1 MQVTEADEAILAA
14 YRAQVADCRTAM
26 DLVVE
31 HGAFQAATLLAV
43 QAVRAAAT
51 LLLAARTGTISMDE
65 ADPVAALWLRV
76 PALRRARA
84 LQEGANVIALQ
95 DDLALYASIV
105 DGDEA
110 REVTQAAH
118 AFCSWALERE
128 AAAQPLQAPRLP
140 VRRHSGTHGPN
151 GAMAKHAR
159 PAVSSGT

>member
-14 YRAQVADCRTAM
+14 YRAQVADCRAAM
-26 DLVVE
+26 DLVLE

-51 LLLAARTGTISMDE
+51 LLLAAHTGTIATDE
-65 ADPVAALWLRV
+65 VDPVAALWLRV

-95 DDLALYASIV
+95 DDLALYAYIV

-110 REVTQAAH
+110 REVIQAAH
-118 AFCSWALERE
+118 TFCAWALERRV
-128 AAAQPLQAPRLP
+128 AAQSPCAPRLP
-140 VRRHSGTHGPN
+140 VGRRIGTHGPN

-159 PAVSSGT
+159 PVVSSGT